1 MKNAEG
7 MDLPAELDR
16 RLKQGVDRLR
26 AFREAVEE
34 LDQIADALG
43 PLLGVS
49 RPKRRGRA
57 AASSGPAMKTAGT
70 QTPSSAKAV
79 RTPPA
84 TPPAA
89 PAETEEVPEWR
100 KVFPGLSAKVQGR
113 SK

>member
-49 RPKRRGRA
+49 RPRRRGK
-57 AASSGPAMKTAGT
+57 AASPSGPATRTVGA
-70 QTPSSAKAV
+70 Q
-79 RTPPA
+79 TPPA
-84 TPPAA
+84 KATRPQQTPPPAA

-100 KVFPGLSAKVQGR
+100 KVFPGLSARVQGR